1 MLVLDKKAQFSTV
14 VTKMCL
20 RITTSYETQ
29 TL

>member
-14 VTKMCL
+14 VTKMYL
-20 RITTSYETQ
+20 RIKARYETQ